1 MHRWRWTIVGA
12 VVLTAAAGSV
22 YWVSVPTEFNV
33 VRGNRSFFDSD
44 GEFITRQ
51 FRQGRT
57 FTHNDHLLYHLAA
70 RAFHDGA
77 AERLPARRDAVRVH
91 KLLSVG
97 AGALGLG
104 LLFVIGYQW
113 LGHWLALLPA
123 LLVGGSA
130 GYWFF
135 ASTIDT
141 YLPSLC
147 ASIAALGLALQCVRS
162 QRSANY
168 VWLGVCI
175 GLAFLLRT
183 DAVLLAPLL
192 LVSLGAGRA
201 IPMRLG
207 ACVLTAVLIGG
218 GGYAALAHRYYDVP
232 LNDLSG
238 WMLNH
243 RNRPE
248 AEQGAWGNTA
258 NLTPENLETV
268 LANHLAY
275 TVLLP
280 GLRTTNDA
288 DIVRVSGGSRWV
300 LRPRVSLDT

>member
-123 LLVGGSA
+123 LRGGPHPLDRFSSQLRWNPVHDSSDLGLTGTTGHSPGLPSAPSSVYASA
-130 GYWFF
+130 G
-135 ASTIDT
+135 
-141 YLPSLC
+141 
-147 ASIAALGLALQCVRS
+147 VRS
-162 QRSANY
+162 LSAEWGRRRS
-168 VWLGVCI
+168 
-175 GLAFLLRT
+175 
-183 DAVLLAPLL
+183 
-192 LVSLGAGRA
+192 
-201 IPMRLG
+201 
-207 ACVLTAVLIGG
+207 
-218 GGYAALAHRYYDVP
+218 
-232 LNDLSG
+232 
-238 WMLNH
+238 
-243 RNRPE
+243 
-248 AEQGAWGNTA
+248 
-258 NLTPENLETV
+258 
-268 LANHLAY
+268 
-275 TVLLP
+275 
-280 GLRTTNDA
+280 
-288 DIVRVSGGSRWV
+288 
-300 LRPRVSLDT
+300 